1 MKKIVI
7 IVFSVFL
14 SVFLLS
20 QASECFHAVQVHSM
34 TENVM
39 DPAAQSNDN
48 CEEDHSVN
56 TLHTSFLIPF
66 ISYFTANIKL
76 NAIAGIP
83 PYLWQPPK

>member
-1 MKKIVI
+1 MKKILI

-14 SVFLLS
+14 SAFVFS
-20 QASECFHAVQVHSM
+20 QASVCFPAMQEYSM

-39 DPAAQSNDN
+39 GLSAHSTDN

-66 ISYFTANIKL
+66 ISYFTGNIKL
-76 NAIAGIP
+76 NTIAGIP